1 MRLAGIDFAWHCE
14 NNPSSIAIGNL
25 SSNTLSVEKIEPSV
39 IGLNKI
45 VEIIANQTA
54 LSGLAIDAPLIINN
68 ESGQRECE
76 KALSRDYGSRKASCH
91 TSNKK
96 LYPDALSVSLSRSLK
111 SFGYDHLSKNK
122 WMLECYPHPAIIEC
136 FGLTERHLYKKGNVA
151 DKKLGQIELANM
163 ISKLAF
169 SNVLALKIP
178 IEMEFY
184 LSESYIKNLKGKA
197 LKSNEDVL
205 DAIVCLYISGLY
217 AKNASSTT
225 YGTSEN
231 GYIWVPQIKC
241 I

>member
-1 MRLAGIDFAWHCE
+1 
-14 NNPSSIAIGNL
+14 
-25 SSNTLSVEKIEPSV
+25 
-39 IGLNKI
+39 
-45 VEIIANQTA
+45 
-54 LSGLAIDAPLIINN
+54 
-68 ESGQRECE
+68 
-76 KALSRDYGSRKASCH
+76 
-91 TSNKK
+91 
-96 LYPDALSVSLSRSLK
+96 
-111 SFGYDHLSKNK
+111 
-122 WMLECYPHPAIIEC
+122 
-136 FGLTERHLYKKGNVA
+136 VA